1 MAEPEDSMEPE
12 QRPTPRILV
21 LDENPQ
27 DIETLREHLD
37 GDDYEIV
44 EAASCD
50 EAFQHID
57 NEKVDLLLLDPC
69 VSGIDSRDVCRRLRT
84 GARESTVPV
93 ILLTDA
99 ISADYDD
106 VLAAGADD
114 FVSRPI
120 EKMELRTRVHSLL
133 RMKELNDDLLEKNQE
148 LQSVNQEL
156 MGRNREFE
164 LGMEMAHRLQQA
176 LLPQKYPRIKN
187 IAFCHKYSPA
197 DAIGGDYFE
206 FRAVGDDLAAVFL
219 SDVSGHGVRAA
230 LVTSAVKAMIDHVAL
245 EGREAGEILSEIN
258 DRFRGVLGHMA
269 PQIFATGFL
278 MLVEGST
285 RQCSMA
291 NAGHPRP
298 LLIRKDD
305 MTVTPVMDDEKGG
318 PAMGFVND
326 PDYQTDHR
334 ELQERDIVL
343 GFTDGVYEVRN
354 EEGEYY
360 GLDRMKDLIHENARL
375 IPRDLIQK
383 IMTETDAFAGSHK
396 RADDVCLVAVEV
408 H

>member
-1 MAEPEDSMEPE
+1 MPEPEDSMEQE
-12 QRPTPRILV
+12 EKPTPRILV

-27 DIETLREHLD
+27 DIATLRQHLN
-37 GDDYEIV
+37 GDEYELV

-50 EAFQHID
+50 DAFQQID

-84 GARESTVPV
+84 GTRESTVPV

-106 VLAAGADD
+106 VLEAGADD
-114 FVSRPI
+114 FVSRPF
-120 EKMELRTRVHSLL
+120 EKVELRTRVHSLL
-133 RMKELNDDLLEKNQE
+133 RMKELNDDLLQKNQE

-156 MGRNREFE
+156 MGRNRELE

-176 LLPQKYPRIKN
+176 LLPQKYPNIKN
-187 IAFCHKYSPA
+187 ISFCHKYSPA

-206 FRAVGDDLAAVFL
+206 FRAVKDDMAAVFL

-258 DRFRGVLGHMA
+258 DRFRAVLGHMA

-285 RQCSMA
+285 RKLSMA

-305 MTVTPVMDDEKGG
+305 MTVTPVMEEEKGG
-318 PAMGFVND
+318 PAMGFISD
-326 PDYQTDHR
+326 PDYETDHR

-360 GLDRMKDLIHENARL
+360 GLEQMKELIHENARL

-383 IMTETDAFAGSHK
+383 IMIDTDAFAGSHK
-396 RADDVCLVAVEV
+396 RSDDVCLVAVEV